1 MAICSLVGN
10 SGNLP
15 GVAIRVPR
23 HWELTLGNWGV
34 LVGGKEVPR
43 REESRVYHQDMF
55 SFLEIRAKTE
65 ERP

>member
-1 MAICSLVGN
+1 
-10 SGNLP
+10 
-15 GVAIRVPR
+15 
-23 HWELTLGNWGV
+23 V